1 MNIINIIF
9 ISSNIKNLK
18 KNLKKKL
25 NIIKIKIIKKKI
37 KKKKN

>member
-25 NIIKIKIIKKKI
+25 NIIKIIIIKKTV
-37 KKKKN
+37 KKKSN